1 ILQLAFYTGAAP
13 NNYAEGSNTAIFGV
27 NVGQP
32 AAGGGLPLP
41 PGVWTYASVTGTAPA
56 GTASLGAYLLNID
69 ADSNADFYFDDM
81 SLTVIPAEPP
91 VITNQPSG
99 LVLTAGSNAV
109 FKVAAS
115 GASPLAYQWQFN
127 GTNLVNTMQVIGVQS
142 NTLTIS
148 SVLPA
153 NAGNYQVVV
162 TNIFGSVTSGVAG
175 CVVIQTNFTEVS
187 LNPQAN
193 ANLQKYTDGTNYQ
206 LGGTQLFV
214 DGVPFG
220 LAELNNNPNTT
231 GIVQSTGPGQSPTNS
246 TGTANPSASGAFSY

>member
-1 ILQLAFYTGAAP
+1 FVAHPGDTFTLSGWVYTPNALPLLGNDFAILQLAFYTGAAP

-109 FKVAAS
+109 
-115 GASPLAYQWQFN
+115 
-127 GTNLVNTMQVIGVQS
+127 
-142 NTLTIS
+142 
-148 SVLPA
+148 
-153 NAGNYQVVV
+153 
-162 TNIFGSVTSGVAG
+162 
-175 CVVIQTNFTEVS
+175 
-187 LNPQAN
+187 
-193 ANLQKYTDGTNYQ
+193 
-206 LGGTQLFV
+206 
-214 DGVPFG
+214 
-220 LAELNNNPNTT
+220 
-231 GIVQSTGPGQSPTNS
+231 
-246 TGTANPSASGAFSY
+246 